1 MNKDAIEKIFPVAAA
16 TSKVLHS
23 GMTLTEL
30 YVEYTR
36 LQEELQQQKAENT
49 NLTQELKQIVA
60 VRFFL
65 SLNEKCVYLCNYVYV
80 FYK

>member
-36 LQEELQQQKAENT
+36 LQEELQQRKNENSSL
-49 NLTQELKQIVA
+49 NQELKQIVT
-60 VRFFL
+60 VSNF
-65 SLNEKCVYLCNYVYV
+65 EITNYNG
-80 FYK
+80 FIIHHI

>member
-30 YVEYTR
+30 YVEYTKV
-36 LQEELQQQKAENT
+36 QEELQQQKAENH

-60 VRFFL
+60 VSLFILFGNKWYILYKNSLKYFF
-65 SLNEKCVYLCNYVYV
+65 
-80 FYK
+80 